1 VQFGARS
8 FPEAGVGILRTLIE
22 TLQPSA
28 ATADTAELDS
38 SALAAA
44 QTAMDEAIRKRQ
56 AEDRRAA
63 AAGDRRT
70 PDGASYTGPD
80 RRSGD
85 RRRGG
90 AFGRRTRD

>member
-1 VQFGARS
+1 VQFGAQS

-22 TLQPSA
+22 TFQPSA

-44 QTAMDEAIRKRQ
+44 QAAMDEAIRKRQ

-70 PDGASYTGPD
+70 SDGASYTGPE